1 LRLSLISPPS
11 TLEDFFG
18 ELSQTGSLQQP
29 LGVAYLSSYLK
40 QGGQTVQLIDA
51 AAEKFTIPRL
61 ISEVKSFHP
70 DIIGISAV
78 TPSYLRISKVA
89 QKLKEE
95 TGVPIII
102 GGAHVT
108 SLPFET
114 LSDPA
119 FDYGV
124 MGEGELT
131 SLDLLET
138 IESGKDLSNVKGIVY
153 RDNATKEVRITPRR
167 EYIKNLDDLPFPD
180 RDSLPPLAEYHP
192 SQSSYRRL
200 PLGTI
205 ISSRGCPHHCIFCDR
220 AVFGNSYRARGAI
233 NVVDE
238 IELLMQK
245 HGAREVRFWDDT
257 FNLLPPRVMKICKE
271 IRNRRLDIEWSCVA
285 RVSNMTQEVLHSM
298 RQAGCWQVDYGV
310 ESGNPEVLKSI
321 HKGITMDLV
330 RRAVK
335 LSRANGLRVRA
346 FFMLGLP
353 GETEETM
360 QQTINF
366 AKSLDLDVAVFH
378 IATPLPGTELFQI
391 AKERGELSQDVK
403 WDKYLMFSAEELPYV
418 TKTLTEGV
426 LREYSKKAYREFYM
440 RPRFILGQVSRIR
453 TKEDIQRYAKAFT
466 TVRNLD

>member
-1 LRLSLISPPS
+1 
-11 TLEDFFG
+11 
-18 ELSQTGSLQQP
+18 
-29 LGVAYLSSYLK
+29 
-40 QGGQTVQLIDA
+40 
-51 AAEKFTIPRL
+51 
-61 ISEVKSFHP
+61 
-70 DIIGISAV
+70 
-78 TPSYLRISKVA
+78 
-89 QKLKEE
+89 
-95 TGVPIII
+95 
-102 GGAHVT
+102 
-108 SLPFET
+108 
-114 LSDPA
+114 
-119 FDYGV
+119 
-124 MGEGELT
+124 
-131 SLDLLET
+131 
-138 IESGKDLSNVKGIVY
+138 
-153 RDNATKEVRITPRR
+153 
-167 EYIKNLDDLPFPD
+167 
-180 RDSLPPLAEYHP
+180 
-192 SQSSYRRL
+192 
-200 PLGTI
+200 
-205 ISSRGCPHHCIFCDR
+205 
-220 AVFGNSYRARGAI
+220 
-233 NVVDE
+233 
-238 IELLMQK
+238 
-245 HGAREVRFWDDT
+245 
-257 FNLLPPRVMKICKE
+257 MKICKE

>member
-1 LRLSLISPPS
+1 MRISLISPPS

-18 ELSQTGSLQQP
+18 ELSATGSLQQP

-40 QGGQTVQLIDA
+40 KGGQTVQLIDA
-51 AAEKFTIPRL
+51 AAEKFAIPRL

-70 DIIGISAV
+70 DIIGILAV
-78 TPSYLRISKVA
+78 TPSYIRTSKVA

-95 TGVPIII
+95 IGVPIII

-108 SLPFET
+108 SLPYET
-114 LSDPA
+114 LGDPV

-131 SLDLLET
+131 SLELLET
-138 IESGKDLSNVKGIVY
+138 IESGKDLANVKGIVY
-153 RDNATKEVRITPRR
+153 RDNATKEVKITPRR
-167 EYIKNLDDLPFPD
+167 EYIKNLDELPFPD
-180 RDSLPPLAEYHP
+180 RDSLPPLTEYHP

-257 FNLLPPRVMKICKE
+257 FNLLPPRVLQICKE

-285 RVSNMTQEVLHSM
+285 RVSNMTQEMLHSM
-298 RQAGCWQVDYGV
+298 KQAGCWQVDYGV
-310 ESGNPEVLKSI
+310 ESGNPDVLKSI

-330 RRAVK
+330 RRAVR

-426 LREYSKKAYREFYM
+426 LRGYSKKAYREFYM

>member
-1 LRLSLISPPS
+1 MRISLISPPS

-18 ELSQTGSLQQP
+18 KLSATGSLQQP
-29 LGVAYLSSYLK
+29 LGVAYISSYLK
-40 QGGQTVQLIDA
+40 RGGQTVQLIDA
-51 AAEKFTIPRL
+51 AAERFAIPRL
-61 ISEVKSFHP
+61 VTEVKSFHP

-78 TPSYLRISKVA
+78 TPSYLRTAKVA

-95 TGVPIII
+95 IGVPMMV

-114 LSDPA
+114 LSDPV

-131 SLDLLET
+131 SLELLET

-153 RDNATKEVRITPRR
+153 RDSVTKEVKITPRR
-167 EYIKNLDDLPFPD
+167 EYIKNLDELPFPD
-180 RDSLPPLAEYHP
+180 RDSLPPLTQYHP

-200 PLGTI
+200 PLGTL

-220 AVFGNSYRARGAI
+220 AVFGNSYRARGALNI
-233 NVVDE
+233 VDE

-245 HGAREVRFWDDT
+245 YGAREVRFWDDT
-257 FNLLPPRVMKICKE
+257 FNLLPLRVLQICKE
-271 IRNRRLDIEWSCVA
+271 IRSRKLDIEWSCVA
-285 RVSNMTQEVLHSM
+285 RVSNMTQEMLHSM

-310 ESGNPEVLKSI
+310 ESGDPDVLKSI

-330 RRAVK
+330 RRAVR
-335 LSRANGLRVRA
+335 LSRANSLRVRA
-346 FFMLGLP
+346 FFMIGLP

-360 QQTINF
+360 QQTIDF
-366 AKSLDLDVAVFH
+366 AKSLDIDVAVFH
-378 IATPLPGTELFQI
+378 IATPLPGTELFKI
-391 AKERGELSQDVK
+391 AKERGELSRDVA

-418 TKTLTEGV
+418 TKTLTKEV
-426 LREYSKKAYREFYM
+426 VREYSKKAYREFYM
-440 RPRFILGQVSRIR
+440 RPRYILGQVARIR
-453 TKEDIQRYAKAFT
+453 TKEDIERYAKAFA

>member
-1 LRLSLISPPS
+1 MRLSLISPPS

-18 ELSQTGSLQQP
+18 ELSGTGSLQQP

-40 QGGQTVQLIDA
+40 QKGQTVQLIDA
-51 AAEKFTIPRL
+51 AALRLTVPRL
-61 ISEVKSFHP
+61 VSAVKSFHP
-70 DIIGISAV
+70 DIIGISAT
-78 TPSYLRISKVA
+78 TPSYIRTAKVA
-89 QKLKEE
+89 ERLKSEI
-95 TGVPIII
+95 GVPIII
-102 GGAHVT
+102 GGAQVT
-108 SLPFET
+108 SLPIET
-114 LSDPA
+114 LSDTS

-124 MGEGELT
+124 VGEGELT
-131 SLDLLET
+131 SQELLET
-138 IESGKDLSNVKGIVY
+138 IESGRDLSNVKGIVY
-153 RDNATKEVRITPRR
+153 RDRTTKEIKINPRR
-167 EYIKNLDDLPFPD
+167 EYIKNLDGLPFPD
-180 RDSLPPLAEYHP
+180 RDSLPPLTVYHP

-220 AVFGNSYRARGAI
+220 SVFGNLYRARGAS

-238 IELLMQK
+238 IELLIQK
-245 HGAREVRFWDDT
+245 YGAREVRFWDDT
-257 FNLLPPRVMKICKE
+257 FNLLPSRVLQICKE
-271 IRNRRLDIEWSCVA
+271 IKYRKIDIEWSCVA
-285 RVSNMTQEVLHSM
+285 RVSNMTQDVLHSM
-298 RQAGCWQVDYGV
+298 REAGCWQVDYGV

-330 RRAVK
+330 RRAVR

-378 IATPLPGTELFQI
+378 IATPLPGTELFKI
-391 AKERGELSQDVK
+391 AKERGELSQDVA

-418 TKTLTEGV
+418 TKTLTREV
-426 LREYSKKAYREFYM
+426 VREYSKKAYREFYL

-453 TKEDIQRYAKAFT
+453 TKEDISRYAKAFA